1 MTETARLIKTTF
13 FIHFVP
19 STMRPPTHSAWYQVT
34 KSKTGPS
41 TFGRARIG
49 SKPLQSVSAVGAK
62 AAGRQPNH
70 GECWCLARQPAKA
83 LGQSDQRPVNLSQ
96 VTSTLLVPSRSVV
109 SFDHL
114 TSAGLQLVLFVSAV
128 GSGTLDE
135 RAASAEIGAAL
146 AAEDSIFVLA
156 R

>member
-1 MTETARLIKTTF
+1 
-13 FIHFVP
+13 
-19 STMRPPTHSAWYQVT
+19 
-34 KSKTGPS
+34 
-41 TFGRARIG
+41 
-49 SKPLQSVSAVGAK
+49 
-62 AAGRQPNH
+62 
-70 GECWCLARQPAKA
+70 
-83 LGQSDQRPVNLSQ
+83 

-146 AAEDSIFVLA
+146 AAEASIFVLA